1 MGWPIHLWAGSVVLA
16 GATGFLL
23 SLLMNRAPHAHGA

>member
-1 MGWPIHLWAGSVVLA
+1 MGWPIHLWAGSIVLA

-23 SLLMNRAPHAHGA
+23 SLLTPARAA